1 MPEEPCQCPDC
12 QRFYREHDR
21 LIREFPTLRQQQELN
36 WAALQSFRTLSG
48 RVLEDLQ
55 KQQGAR
61 QQQDQAAANAR
72 GPAASADESS
82 DGLQQAMADLEN
94 INAHLFSIEALMERV
109 FDVRVPEEIEQK
121 FRELAGELAPDPLNV
136 DRLRLNRLLHQ
147 TPDLP
152 RPQLKQASRCVA
164 DKGGQSFPPRPFGI
178 TTVEKSPHQD
188 KAVASS

>member
-55 KQQGAR
+55 KQQGLR
-61 QQQDQAAANAR
+61 QPQDPSAA
-72 GPAASADESS
+72 PATLGAGADETP
-82 DGLQQAMADLEN
+82 DPLHQAMADLEN

-109 FDVRVPEEIEQK
+109 FDVRVPEEIERK
-121 FRELAGELAPDPLNV
+121 FREFAGELAPDPLNV

-152 RPQLKQASRCVA
+152 DRN
-164 DKGGQSFPPRPFGI
+164 
-178 TTVEKSPHQD
+178 
-188 KAVASS
+188 

>member
-1 MPEEPCQCPDC
+1 M
-12 QRFYREHDR
+12 
-21 LIREFPTLRQQQELN
+21 IRESPTLRQQQELN

-55 KQQGAR
+55 KQHGSR
-61 QQQDQAAANAR
+61 QTADAAAK
-72 GPAASADESS
+72 PATAGAPTPEEAGDP
-82 DGLQQAMADLEN
+82 LQQAIADLEN

-152 RPQLKQASRCVA
+152 DRS
-164 DKGGQSFPPRPFGI
+164 
-178 TTVEKSPHQD
+178 
-188 KAVASS
+188 

>member
-36 WAALQSFRTLSG
+36 WAALPSFRTLSG

-55 KQQGAR
+55 KQQSAS
-61 QQQDQAAANAR
+61 QHQDQAAANAR

-94 INAHLFSIEALMERV
+94 INALLFSIEALMERV
-109 FDVRVPEEIEQK
+109 FDVRVPEEIEHK

-147 TPDLP
+147 TPALP
-152 RPQLKQASRCVA
+152 DRS
-164 DKGGQSFPPRPFGI
+164 
-178 TTVEKSPHQD
+178 
-188 KAVASS
+188 

>member
-55 KQQGAR
+55 KQQGLR
-61 QQQDQAAANAR
+61 QQPEQVAA
-72 GPAASADESS
+72 PAVSGAATDESP
-82 DGLQQAMADLEN
+82 DALQQAMADLEN

-152 RPQLKQASRCVA
+152 DRS
-164 DKGGQSFPPRPFGI
+164 
-178 TTVEKSPHQD
+178 
-188 KAVASS
+188 